1 MGRQN
6 DSGTLAFVELL
17 SIGEGVLKYADR
29 SAETP
34 IVLFT
39 VRPEP
44 DTNWQ
49 SFTFAVSR
57 EQAERLRDDLTS
69 LLEKPQSPTLL
80 N

>member
-6 DSGTLAFVELL
+6 ENGTLAFVELL
-17 SIGEGVLKYADR
+17 SIGEGILKDTDR
-29 SAETP
+29 PSETP

-57 EQAERLRDDLTS
+57 EQAKRLRDDLTR
-69 LLEKPQSPTLL
+69 LLDKPQSPTLF

>member
-1 MGRQN
+1 MSRQN
-6 DSGTLAFVELL
+6 DSVTLAFVELL
-17 SIGEGVLKYADR
+17 SIGEGILKD
-29 SAETP
+29 SEQPGEMP

-44 DTNWQ
+44 DRNWQ

-57 EQAERLRDDLTS
+57 EQAKRLRDDLTR
-69 LLEKPQSPTLL
+69 LLDEPESSTLF

>member
-1 MGRQN
+1 MSRQN

-17 SIGEGVLKYADR
+17 SIGEGILKDVDH

-44 DTNWQ
+44 DMNWQ

-57 EQAERLRDDLTS
+57 EQAERLRDDLTR
-69 LLEKPQSPTLL
+69 LLDKPQSPTLF